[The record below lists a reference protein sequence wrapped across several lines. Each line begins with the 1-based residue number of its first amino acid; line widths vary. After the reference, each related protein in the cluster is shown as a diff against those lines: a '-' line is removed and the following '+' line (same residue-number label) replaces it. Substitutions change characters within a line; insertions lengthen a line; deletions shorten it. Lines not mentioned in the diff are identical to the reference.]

1 MTDVNTDFIN
11 NTSDDYVEL
20 KKIIDS
26 GNQNELTNY
35 LKKHP
40 ELIDVWMNIFQK
52 KQTPSENPNKK
63 NEDHFD
69 LPF

>member
-40 ELIDVWMNIFQK
+40 ELIDVWMNIFQ
-52 KQTPSENPNKK
+52 
-63 NEDHFD
+63 
-69 LPF
+69 